1 MIIYEYGK
9 KISHANSCYWI
20 VLIASGPRIKL
31 CWSKKTYIIKYFASL
46 NNQLFDSR
54 LKETKWMLTH
64 GTKTV
69 KLSFSSTHTM
79 YNGVL
84 LELKSFRSK
93 KLIFLKYCWLLFT
106 GFCKLYFP
114 QTWTRHLIY
123 SFILLY
129 MPLLEI

>member
-1 MIIYEYGK
+1 MITYEYSK
-9 KISHANSCYWI
+9 KISHVNSCYWI

-31 CWSKKTYIIKYFASL
+31 CWSKKTYIIEYFASL

-64 GTKTV
+64 GTKMV
-69 KLSFSSTHTM
+69 KLSFPSTHTM

-84 LELKSFRSK
+84 LELKSFQSK
-93 KLIFLKYCWLLFT
+93 KFTFLKYCWLLFT

-114 QTWTRHLIY
+114 QTWTQHLIY